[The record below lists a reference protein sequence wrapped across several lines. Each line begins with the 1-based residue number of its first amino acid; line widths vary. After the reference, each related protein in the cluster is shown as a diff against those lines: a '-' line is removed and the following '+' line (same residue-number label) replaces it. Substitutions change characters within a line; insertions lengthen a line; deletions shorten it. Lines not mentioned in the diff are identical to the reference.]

1 MYGEVMICAH
11 CQETG
16 GEHLADCPVV
26 VPVERIAAS
35 AVNCHHGIPVN
46 LICGACDADVK
57 ATNPKDAIAS
67 DKAPLHLVP
76 ASFKAY
82 TAVALAEGMMKY
94 GAWNWRAAG
103 VRASVYV
110 SALQRHLDKWF
121 NGEDFDPAT
130 GVPHLANA
138 SACLAVLIDS
148 MTQGNM
154 TDDRP
159 IEQEGLPFLVNEEVP
174 AAIRQLRE
182 QFGDCRP
189 QHYTLDHKL

>member
-1 MYGEVMICAH
+1 MG
-11 CQETG
+11 
-16 GEHLADCPVV
+16 ADTCHGCGVDQGTIHEDGCPVLAV
-26 VPVERIAAS
+26 VTSRHADF
-35 AVNCHHGIPVN
+35 
-46 LICGACDADVK
+46 GAGK
-57 ATNPKDAIAS
+57 ATNPKDAIAT

-82 TAVALAEGMMKY
+82 TATALAEGALKY

-121 NGEDFDPAT
+121 NGEDIDPDT

-138 SACLAVLIDS
+138 AACLAVLIDS
-148 MTQGNM
+148 DVQGSM

-159 IEQEGLPFLVNEEVP
+159 IEQAGLPFLLNEVVP
-174 AAIRQLRE
+174 ARISALRGG
-182 QFGDCRP
+182 FGHIQP
-189 QHYTLDHKL
+189 QHHTRDQLP